1 MKQKPLY
8 LSLIAAG
15 VIGAVALPVH
25 AQLEEVVVTARKR
38 QESMQDTPLAV
49 SSIGKDTIE
58 NSFLGDATGI
68 AQFAPNVVFDEIAAG
83 TPGGGGISI
92 RGLSY
97 QDVEKTFDPTVLI
110 YLDGV
115 PVGTNTGNAM
125 NLLDI
130 ERIEVLRGPQ
140 GTLFGRNAVGG
151 VINIHRTK
159 PILGEWAGKVRSR
172 IESEDDATSLEGVL
186 NVPLGETLAAKINV
200 ARIEKPD
207 FYQNVTL
214 GKDEGGS
221 DDERI
226 GVHLLWEPTSE
237 LQIEAQYNR
246 SEMDGTLPPMLAY
259 NSPQAAFCAGFGAC
273 AASPDTPISGNRR
286 KGSGD
291 LPQDF
296 FLDSEDYQLDINWAI
311 NDRLSAVV
319 TAAHRNSEEE
329 TFLDFDG
336 SPLEIF
342 HVRRSSDYEQDS
354 FEARFDYDD
363 GDRLSLTAGYFY
375 WNAKVKN
382 WENDADISLLLGL
395 PLDGCGFDSVSCQL
409 DTANAESDS
418 DSFFFE
424 GDYRLTDSLYVV
436 LGARYIEETKKLAKA
451 AFLPVFGATTLPLS
465 SGERTDDELIHRI
478 GLRWEPADD
487 IMTYATWSTGFRS
500 GGFSIRAVTPEILA
514 EGFEPETV
522 DNFELGIKTTL
533 LDQRLRLNATVFH
546 MEYDNMQLEQT
557 IPRPGPGS
565 GNQDAVLNAGGAT
578 INGVELEVTALL
590 PAGFTL
596 DFNAGYLDAE
606 YDEFR
611 GQIFADGAFDDDNS
625 DLELRRAPKWN
636 YTAAL
641 NYGRDIGGGA
651 LSGRISYNWTDDYEG
666 TLTNF
671 EGTQV
676 EAFGLLDVSMSYRY
690 NQWRIGVYGRNLTD
704 EDEYSH
710 TFAVVPERSGA
721 SLFGFNTPRP
731 PRVFGLEA
739 TYTFGNY

>member
-1 MKQKPLY
+1 MPHKSLY

-15 VIGAVALPVH
+15 VSAVITMPVY
-25 AQLEEVVVTARKR
+25 AQLEEVVVTARKKE
-38 QESMQDTPLAV
+38 ESMQDTPLAV
-49 SSIGKDTIE
+49 SSISKDTIE
-58 NSFLGDATGI
+58 NAFLGDATGI

-115 PVGTNTGNAM
+115 PLGTNTGNAM

-151 VINIHRTK
+151 VINIQRTK
-159 PILGEWAGKVRSR
+159 PIIGEWAGKVRSR
-172 IESEDDATSLEGVL
+172 IESEDNATSVEGVL
-186 NVPLGETLAAKINV
+186 NIPLGNTMAAKINV
-200 ARIEKPD
+200 ANVERPA
-207 FYQNVTL
+207 FYRNVTL
-214 GKDEGGS
+214 GTDEGGS
-221 DDERI
+221 KDKRF
-226 GVHLLWEPTSE
+226 GAHVLWEPTPS
-237 LQIEAQYNR
+237 LQVEAQYNR
-246 SEMDGTLPPMLAY
+246 SDMDGTLPPMLAY
-259 NSPQAAFCAGFGAC
+259 NTDQALLCAAFGAC
-273 AASPDTPISGNRR
+273 AASPNTPISGNRR

-291 LPQDF
+291 QRQDF
-296 FLDSEDYQLDINWAI
+296 FLDSEDYQLDINWEI
-311 NDRLSAVV
+311 NERLSAVV
-319 TAAHRNSEEE
+319 TAGHRNSEEE
-329 TFLDFDG
+329 MFIDFDG
-336 SPLEIF
+336 SPIEIF
-342 HVRRSSDYEQDS
+342 HVRRANKYKQDS
-354 FEARFDYDD
+354 VEARFDYDD
-363 GDRLSLTAGYFY
+363 GDRLSVTAGYFY
-375 WNAKVKN
+375 WNSQVN
-382 WENDADISLLLGL
+382 DWENDADISLFLGL
-395 PLDGCGFDSVSCQL
+395 PVDACGFDTVSCQL
-409 DTANAESDS
+409 DTANASSKS

-424 GDYRLTDSLYVV
+424 ADYRLTENLYAIV
-436 LGARYIEETKKLAKA
+436 GARYIEETKKLAKA
-451 AFLPVFGATTLPLS
+451 AFLPVFGVTTLPLS
-465 SGERTDDELIHRI
+465 SGSRTDDDVIHRV
-478 GLRWEPADD
+478 GLRWEPAPD

-522 DNFELGIKTTL
+522 DNFEIGIKTTL
-533 LDQRLRLNATVFH
+533 LNQRLRLNATAFR

-578 INGVELEVTALL
+578 INGVELEVTAMLSD
-590 PAGFTL
+590 AVTL
-596 DFNAGYLDAE
+596 DFNAGWLDAS

-611 GQIFADGAFDDDNS
+611 GQIFADGSFDDDNS
-625 DLELRRAPKWN
+625 DLDLRRAPKWN

-641 NYGRDIGGGA
+641 NYASELGGGK
-651 LSGRISYNWTDDYEG
+651 LNGRVSYNWTDSYEG

-671 EGTQV
+671 QGTQIDS
-676 EAFGLLDVSMSYRY
+676 FGLLDVSLSYRY
-690 NQWRIGVYGRNLTD
+690 NQWRIGVYGRNLTN

-710 TFAVVPERSGA
+710 TFAVVPETTGA

-739 TYTFGNY
+739 TYTFGDY